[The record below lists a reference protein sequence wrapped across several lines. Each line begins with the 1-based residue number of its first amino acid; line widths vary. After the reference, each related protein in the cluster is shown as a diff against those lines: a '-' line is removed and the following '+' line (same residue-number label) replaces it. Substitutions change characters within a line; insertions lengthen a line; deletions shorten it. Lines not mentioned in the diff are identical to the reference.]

1 MFLLKI
7 DSTNIISSVYFLGDN
22 RAGSKFVYYLPCL
35 TVTVSLI
42 QLAPNKRFNE
52 LYYNRLK
59 KTILQILNMKNYST
73 IFTDDISTLQKE
85 IKAKWM
91 QVLDFIE
98 QNFDKKPDLNAVLF
112 LVGIRELG
120 QIPEKPFS
128 KEDKTR
134 LMHIANCKALSYSG
148 YYELQGINREGWP
161 VWENVK
167 PLPNLT
173 LIEQENLL
181 RQHLIEYF
189 EREEIIQFK

>member
-1 MFLLKI
+1 
-7 DSTNIISSVYFLGDN
+7 
-22 RAGSKFVYYLPCL
+22 
-35 TVTVSLI
+35 
-42 QLAPNKRFNE
+42 
-52 LYYNRLK
+52 
-59 KTILQILNMKNYST
+59 MKNYSS

-85 IKAKWM
+85 IKAKWL